1 MDMQPKQA
9 LLQND
14 FLNAARKERKRVE
27 VYLVNGVRL
36 IGAIE
41 SFDQFVVMLSSPGGG
56 MQTIYKSAI
65 STIQVQSG
73 VRQSGPRTANDSE
86 STTPSVVERKRRP
99 ITTGGGGK

>member
-1 MDMQPKQA
+1 MQPKQS
-9 LLQND
+9 LPQNE

-36 IGAIE
+36 TGSIA

-65 STIQVQSG
+65 STIQVQTAA
-73 VRQSGPRTANDSE
+73 RQAGSSTRPPARDS
-86 STTPSVVERKRRP
+86 RP
-99 ITTGGGGK
+99 